1 MSLYSKR
8 EQEHMN
14 EVLKFQTNNSN
25 KICLSFF
32 FGSLILK
39 YKSDISW
46 TDMSVGSDRG
56 RHGRKRQTQLYTQK
70 FLPQKNPFFSK
81 FPLGRTVKN
90 RPTKY

>member
-1 MSLYSKR
+1 MYSKR